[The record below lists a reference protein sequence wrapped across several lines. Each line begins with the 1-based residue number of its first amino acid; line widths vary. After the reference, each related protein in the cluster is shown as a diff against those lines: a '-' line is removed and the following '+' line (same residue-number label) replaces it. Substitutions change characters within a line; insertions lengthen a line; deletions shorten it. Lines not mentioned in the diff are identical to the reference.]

1 MWPFAKK
8 KKKKIEAKGRETDLG
23 AVGMRKQ
30 QATMKGLSR
39 DIKVRLAWDVI
50 VKLAKSASPKTFPRT
65 VAPVNCQWA
74 ACMLRFLVVCNTR
87 VCVCVCV
94 FCTAI
99 WSNIPVNCNDAVVVW
114 PNVLA
119 EEAVQI
125 LLDAELVVYLFPG
138 LGIVKAGRR
147 FL

>member
-50 VKLAKSASPKTFPRT
+50 VKLAKSVSPKRFPRT
-65 VAPVNCQWA
+65 VAPVNCQWL
-74 ACMLRFLVVCNTR
+74 ACILRFLVVCDTR
-87 VCVCVCV
+87 VCVCV
-94 FCTAI
+94 FSAAPSDQI
-99 WSNIPVNCNDAVVVW
+99 SLLACNDAVVW
-114 PNVLA
+114 PNVVA

-125 LLDAELVVYLFPG
+125 SLDAGLVVYLFPG
-138 LGIVKAGRR
+138 LGVVRAGRR